1 MNIKKRLSLFLFIGL
16 LGLVAILIGFA
27 RPFIIPLSQGSFTAP
42 TIVYI
47 HGAFALLW
55 VLLFTTQSLL
65 IQTKKYKFHK
75 KLGILGLLIASGVA
89 ITIIPVGLYAVEK
102 ELKLGLGETAVSG
115 IVGNGTSALLFIS
128 LVLGGLYY
136 RNKPEVHKRLLL
148 LSTIVILWP
157 AWFRFR
163 HYCPS
168 IERPDIWF
176 AVVLADSLIVISFI
190 WDKMSI
196 GRIHPT
202 LLIIGLAIII
212 EHSLEVIMFDS
223 ELWRMIAHYMYELL
237 T

>member
-89 ITIIPVGLYAVEK
+89 ITIIPVGLYSC
-102 ELKLGLGETAVSG
+102 GEG
-115 IVGNGTSALLFIS
+115 IKTWTWRNSSFRYCWKWHFCPTIYFIS
-128 LVLGGLYY
+128 L
-136 RNKPEVHKRLLL
+136 RWP
-148 LSTIVILWP
+148 ILQ
-157 AWFRFR
+157 
-163 HYCPS
+163 
-168 IERPDIWF
+168 
-176 AVVLADSLIVISFI
+176 
-190 WDKMSI
+190 K
-196 GRIHPT
+196 
-202 LLIIGLAIII
+202 
-212 EHSLEVIMFDS
+212 
-223 ELWRMIAHYMYELL
+223 
-237 T
+237 

>member
-1 MNIKKRLSLFLFIGL
+1 M
-16 LGLVAILIGFA
+16 
-27 RPFIIPLSQGSFTAP
+27 
-42 TIVYI
+42 
-47 HGAFALLW
+47 
-55 VLLFTTQSLL
+55 
-65 IQTKKYKFHK
+65 
-75 KLGILGLLIASGVA
+75 GILGLLIASGVA

-163 HYCPS
+163 HYFPS